1 MEQPRILS
9 ILQAILWAV
18 VLSIL
23 VRETQGMQY
32 YILQCMAR
40 SSVFIM
46 DINILPIIKI
56 DKMHSP
62 IQELPYGQDLYDT
75 RRVLTV

>member
-1 MEQPRILS
+1 
-9 ILQAILWAV
+9 
-18 VLSIL
+18 
-23 VRETQGMQY
+23 
-32 YILQCMAR
+32 MAR